1 MPDYQIFGGSLHSE
15 VSFPEL
21 APAPSALTPR
31 WMLTTTD
38 RARPVGDPVVV
49 GREEVE
55 SGVQVTLS
63 RHANGLRLNFD
74 DTGTFDISVDG
85 ARIEWARP
93 AEPDLAAVRK
103 DILGRVL
110 AVCLHQ
116 QGVISLHGSAVALS
130 GVAVA
135 FRAPKFHGKSTTA
148 AALVDSG
155 ALLLADDIVAISVA
169 GAPIVLPSV
178 PFIQLWKDSAAHV
191 APASVAVPG
200 DEGGVKLQRR
210 WNEAGRN
217 ADTPAPLAAVYL
229 LAPVLPGAP
238 DGVRRVRLS
247 TVEGAL
253 AMLGQAKVGNLLGVE
268 RRAELLQLTGDL
280 ADRIPVYRLEIPR
293 DFERLPELTAALWK
307 WHPQSGSGPPS
318 DGS

>member
-1 MPDYQIFGGSLHSE
+1 MPDYQIFGGGFRSE
-15 VSFPEL
+15 LKFPEL
-21 APAPSALTPR
+21 TPASSTRPPR
-31 WMLTTTD
+31 WMLTATD
-38 RARPVGDPVVV
+38 RAGPITGAVAV

-55 SGVQVTLS
+55 PGIEVTLS
-63 RHANGLRLNFD
+63 QHSAGLRLTFD
-74 DTGTFDISVDG
+74 DTGTFDISADG
-85 ARIEWARP
+85 ARIEWAHP

-135 FRAPKFHGKSTTA
+135 FLAPKFHGKSTTA

-155 ALLLADDIVAISVA
+155 ALLMADDIVAISTDNPPV
-169 GAPIVLPSV
+169 VLPCV
-178 PFIQLWKDSAAHV
+178 PFIQLWKDSASHV

-200 DEGGVKLQRR
+200 DEGGAKLQRR
-210 WNEAGRN
+210 WDEAGRN
-217 ADTPAPLAAVYL
+217 ADSPAPLAAVYL
-229 LAPVLPGAP
+229 LAPVSATAAV
-238 DGVRRVRLS
+238 GVRRVRLS
-247 TVEGAL
+247 AVEGAL
-253 AMLGQAKVGNLLGVE
+253 AMLGHAKVGNLLGVE

-280 ADRIPVYRLEIPR
+280 ADRVPVYRLEIPR
-293 DFERLPELTAALWK
+293 DFERLPELTAALCG
-307 WHPQSGSGPPS
+307 WHPPDGSSPPS